1 MSDSRFSNGHYE
13 DALQYTKEILSSS
26 SSMDEI
32 VVNLKVLENIKK
44 QQRDKKQTKTYKV

>member
-26 SSMDEI
+26 SSIEEI
-32 VVNLKVLENIKK
+32 ITNANIIEESNEEEMEERKIQNK
-44 QQRDKKQTKTYKV
+44 